1 MDAIHAAEAP
11 SGAMPHAT
19 AALAEADRLMTVCNS
34 CRYCEGLCAVFPAM
48 EQRRAFADADL
59 RYLADLCHSCGACY
73 HDCQFAPPHEFAVN
87 VPATLAAIRAENYA
101 EHAWPK
107 AMRVAFVRNASVVG
121 AALLFGVVLF
131 AAGFLLANG
140 ADAVGSRH
148 VGAGAFYVLM
158 PHNAMV
164 AIFGIALLAA
174 ILALGMSGRVAWRE
188 AGGGVPDRAAIGDGL
203 RAAATLRN
211 LDGGGVGCFGADDRP
226 TDRRRLWHHLTAYGF
241 LLCFAA
247 TSVATLYH
255 YVLGRE
261 APYPW
266 WDAPVVLGTVGG
278 VGLLV
283 GPVGLLWARLTRDP
297 MLRDAA
303 QDGSNIAFTSSLFLT
318 GLTGLALLLARATPV
333 MGTLLALHLG
343 VVFGLFV
350 TLPYGKF
357 VHGPYRLAALIRSAM
372 ERRQAGH

>member
-1 MDAIHAAEAP
+1 
-11 SGAMPHAT
+11 MPHAT

-87 VPATLAAIRAENYA
+87 VPATLATIRAENYA

-107 AMRVAFVRNASVVG
+107 AMRVALARNALVVG
-121 AALLFGVVLF
+121 AALLVGVVLF

-140 ADAVGSRH
+140 ADAVGARH
-148 VGAGAFYVLM
+148 VGPGAFYVLM

-188 AGGGVPDRAAIGDGL
+188 AGGGVPDRAAISDGL

-255 YVLGRE
+255 YVLRRE

-266 WDAPVVLGTVGG
+266 WDVPVVLGTIGG

-283 GPVGLLWARLTRDP
+283 GSVGLLWARLTRDP

-318 GLTGLALLLARATPV
+318 GLTGLALLLARATPA